1 MNLPEFSVFVK
12 PWGAMPLAQ
21 LAGKIKR
28 LGFDGI
34 ELPVRPG
41 FPVRPDNVLAT
52 LPEAVRIF
60 SGEGLKIHSIAADM
74 TEPVFQAAAAAGVP
88 LIRICVP
95 VPAGGNYLD
104 AEADTKREFS
114 ALVPLLA
121 KHGVTVGVQNHCDRW
136 VSHSMGLLRLIED
149 FSPEHFAAVWDA
161 AHNALNGEDPDLGLD
176 IVWSRLRMVNL
187 KNAFRQRVSPPEA
200 EVAAWKIYWTS
211 GRQGQASW
219 PQVARELAWRGY
231 QGPVC
236 LTAEYSDESSVD
248 RLIAG
253 DICFAKEIFSREYFP
268 ADAGK
273 LRIKN

>member
-1 MNLPEFSVFVK
+1 
-12 PWGAMPLAQ
+12 MPLAQ

-60 SGEGLKIHSIAADM
+60 SGEGLKIHSLAAEP
-74 TEPVFQAAAAAGVP
+74 TEPVFQAAAAASVP

-95 VPAGGNYLD
+95 VPAGKNYLD
-104 AEADTKREFS
+104 AEADAKREFS
-114 ALVPLLA
+114 MLAPLLA
-121 KHGVTVGVQNHCDRW
+121 KHGVTIGVQNHCDRW

-187 KNAFRQRVSPPEA
+187 KNAYRKRISPPEA

-211 GRQGQASW
+211 GRQGAASW
-219 PQVARELAWRGY
+219 PRVARELAIRGY

-236 LTAEYSDESSVD
+236 LTAEYSDESAVD
-248 RLIAG
+248 RLIAE
-253 DICFAKEIFSREYFP
+253 DIRFAREVFAEKYAEATSNQKP
-268 ADAGK
+268 
-273 LRIKN
+273 R